1 MRNHLSPKLPDWVT
15 HRSLLTLEDIPE
27 HLEITLKSYI
37 SPGNHGDRN
46 TTRNQISII
55 LSHTMPSLQ
64 PDPSQ
69 YTLRQITDLET
80 IHYTRQQNAASWK
93 GQLSEQD
100 YVTREMV
107 LGKSKITSDKLK
119 VFILT
124 STNDNEPLLSVEL
137 LVRPAWKFVYDETTG
152 KSVRKQI
159 LNGCIGGVFTYPK
172 NRGKGLGKIMIDKLV
187 SAAKEQYVGPD
198 GYMFLYSE
206 IGEYY
211 TKNGFRSFGIDL
223 MNIPMGEIDDTVGL
237 TSEYELLNY
246 HTFSPLLEMYAKQVD
261 TELSLKTTED
271 KITRVSIV
279 PSGDLIDWFHIRSK
293 YISYKLHYEKF
304 DKKTIDFHSATY
316 EDIVEKFNT
325 IDPQQFGLKISENGK
340 LVGAIVWTYDW
351 TSKSENYCTVLKI
364 IIVPGN
370 DVDSST
376 IKLLDCMRH
385 HLKGS
390 LENQTSTKIVV
401 WECEVSAAVK
411 QFLVDKWNTKTGI
424 ENSSRSA
431 LTLCDDKEQDL
442 MMNNKLIWEGNDK
455 LPWF

>member
-1 MRNHLSPKLPDWVT
+1 
-15 HRSLLTLEDIPE
+15 
-27 HLEITLKSYI
+27 
-37 SPGNHGDRN
+37 
-46 TTRNQISII
+46 
-55 LSHTMPSLQ
+55 MPSLQ

-80 IHYTRQQNAASWK
+80 IHFTHQQNAASWK

-107 LGKSKITSDKLK
+107 LGKSKITADKLK
-119 VFILT
+119 VFVLT
-124 STNDNEPLLSVEL
+124 SSNDNEPLLSVEL

-159 LNGCIGGVFTYPK
+159 LCGCIGGVFTYPK
-172 NRGKGLGKIMIDKLV
+172 NRGKGLGKIMTDKLV
-187 SAAKEQYVGPD
+187 SAAKDQYLGPD
-198 GYMFLYSE
+198 GYIFLYSE

-211 TKNGFRSFGIDL
+211 TKNGFKSFGIDL
-223 MNIPMGEIDDTVGL
+223 MNIPVGEIDDIVAL
-237 TSEYELLNY
+237 SSEYELINY
-246 HTFSPLLEMYAKQVD
+246 HTFAPLLEMYAKQVD
-261 TELSLKTTED
+261 TELSLKTIQD
-271 KITRVSIV
+271 KTTRVSIV
-279 PSGDLIDWFHIRSK
+279 PSGDLVDWFHVRSK

-304 DKKTIDFHSATY
+304 DEKPFDFHTATY

-325 IDPQQFGLKISENGK
+325 IEPQKFGLKISENGK
-340 LVGAIVWTYDW
+340 LVGAIIWTYDW
-351 TSKSENYCTVLKI
+351 TSKSENYCTVLKT

-370 DVDSST
+370 DVDSTT
-376 IKLLDCMRH
+376 IKLLECMRH

-390 LENQTSTKIVV
+390 LENQTSTKIVM

-411 QFLVDKWNTKTGI
+411 EFLADKWSTKTGI

-431 LTLCDDKEQDL
+431 LRLCDDKEQDL